1 MFTTVSLEPLTKGH
15 NPAVIHVKENRALG
29 GSRVAGDHRILSV
42 RDLAVDFAG
51 EAGVVHALRD
61 VNFDLYRG
69 RTLAVVGESGSGKSV
84 TVQAVMG
91 LLPKKGRIT
100 RGEIIFRDPLRQSL
114 VDITTLPR
122 NGDAMRDIR
131 GGRIAMIFQEPMT
144 SLSPLHTIG
153 DQIAE
158 AARIHRQ
165 ADTRQSLELAADL
178 LAKVGFQHPQQQLEA
193 YPFELSG
200 GMRQRAMIAMALMC
214 QPAILIADEPTTALD
229 VTTQANIL
237 SLMKGLQSQ
246 FDMGILLI
254 THDLGV
260 VANVAD
266 DVAVMYRGEIVE
278 RGGVEAIFRDARHPY
293 LKALMRCVPKVD
305 GTPKERLIPLRDT
318 LRDMPDVPKAQT
330 ANLVRNNGAPVLQV
344 ENVSKTFWKRGGP
357 FSAGLCVAAL
367 TKVSLTVKRGET
379 LGIVGES
386 GSGKTTLS
394 KIIMRAM
401 APDEGRVLYDAG
413 SGPRDIAAFEGA
425 ELTAYRRAVQFVFQ
439 DPFSSLNPRMTV
451 HDILTEPLTV
461 HGVGDAVSREKR
473 VIELCSL
480 VGIDRRALSRYPHS
494 FSGGQRQRIGIAR
507 ALALEPAVLL
517 CDEPTSA
524 LDVSVQAQI
533 LNLLLDL
540 QSELGLSLLFV
551 SHNLAV
557 IQYLAND
564 VAVMCRGH
572 VVEQGPSAEL
582 FANPRHPYT
591 KALLAAVP
599 NADLDH
605 LLDFDKI
612 AGEGVSVP
620 SSWPKPFTIRRDGPR
635 PDMVEAAPGHYVRIA
650 GGERGLTEL
659 VP

>member
-1 MFTTVSLEPLTKGH
+1 MSQSGSYLSQSALALGGTRLS
-15 NPAVIHVKENRALG
+15 LG
-29 GSRVAGDHRILSV
+29 GSRVADDDRILSV
-42 RDLAVDFAG
+42 RDLAVDFTG

-61 VNFDLYRG
+61 VSFDLYRG
-69 RTLAVVGESGSGKSV
+69 RTLAIVGESGSGKSV
-84 TVQAVMG
+84 AVQAVMG
-91 LLPKKGRIT
+91 LLPKKARIT
-100 RGEIIFRDPLRQSL
+100 RGHIYFRDPLRQNL
-114 VDITTLPR
+114 VDITTLAR
-122 NGDAMRDIR
+122 NGDEMRDIR

-153 DQIAE
+153 AQIAE

-165 ADTRQSLELAADL
+165 ADARQSRELAIDL
-178 LAKVGFQHPQQQLEA
+178 LAKVGFQHPQHQVDA

-278 RGGVEAIFRDARHPY
+278 RGDVDAIFRHPRHPY
-293 LKALMRCVPKVD
+293 LKALMRCVPRVD
-305 GTPKERLIPLRDT
+305 GKPEDRLTPLRDA
-318 LRDMPDVPKAQT
+318 VPAEPRAEAKNAC
-330 ANLVRNNGAPVLQV
+330 AYPGIKVLEVQ
-344 ENVSKTFWKRGGP
+344 NVSKTFFKRGGP
-357 FSAGLCVAAL
+357 FSAGLRVAAL
-367 TKVSLTVKRGET
+367 TKVSLSVECGET

-394 KIIMRAM
+394 KIIMGAM
-401 APDEGRVLYDAG
+401 KPDEGRVLYDGG
-413 SGPRDIAAFEGA
+413 SGARDIATLEGA

-451 HDILTEPLTV
+451 HDILSEPLTV
-461 HGVGDAVSREKR
+461 HGVGDAVSRDKR
-473 VIELCSL
+473 VLELCSL

-507 ALALEPAVLL
+507 ALALEPSVLL

-533 LNLLLDL
+533 LNLLKDL
-540 QSELGLSLLFV
+540 QKELGLSLLFV

-557 IQYLAND
+557 IHYLAKD

-572 VVEQGPSAEL
+572 VVEQGPSADI
-582 FANPRHPYT
+582 FASPRHPYT

-599 NADLDH
+599 SADLDH
-605 LLDFDKI
+605 PLDFDKI
-612 AGEGVSVP
+612 AGEGVSQP
-620 SSWPKPFTIRRDGPR
+620 SSWPMPFTIKGEGPR
-635 PDMVEAAPGHYVRIA
+635 PDMVEASPGHFVRIA
-650 GGERGLTEL
+650 GGAKGVAEL
-659 VP
+659 VS

>member
-1 MFTTVSLEPLTKGH
+1 MV
-15 NPAVIHVKENRALG
+15 
-29 GSRVAGDHRILSV
+29 GDHRILSV

-51 EAGVVHALRD
+51 DAGVVHALHG

-69 RTLAVVGESGSGKSV
+69 RTLAIVGESGSGKSV
-84 TVQAVMG
+84 TVQAAMG

-100 RGEIIFRDPLRQSL
+100 RGEILFSDPARHGI
-114 VDITTLPR
+114 VDIAKLPR
-122 NGDAMRDIR
+122 NGDKMRDIR
-131 GGRIAMIFQEPMT
+131 GGRMAMIFQEPMT

-153 DQIAE
+153 DQIGE
-158 AARIHRQ
+158 AARIHRE
-165 ADTRQSLELAADL
+165 ADGQLACKMAADL
-178 LAKVGFQHPQQQLEA
+178 LDKVGFQNPQQQLNA

-237 SLMKGLQSQ
+237 SLMKGLQKQ

-293 LKALMRCVPKVD
+293 LKALMRCVPRVD
-305 GTPKERLIPLRDT
+305 GAPEDRLTPLRDS
-318 LRDMPDVPKAQT
+318 VPAEPRTPPPGAKP
-330 ANLVRNNGAPVLQV
+330 NGTAPVLEVQD
-344 ENVSKTFWKRGGP
+344 VSKSFWKRGGP
-357 FSAGLCVAAL
+357 FAAGSRIPAL
-367 TKVSLTVKRGET
+367 TKVSLAVKRGET

-401 APDEGRVLYDAG
+401 GPDEGRVLYDTG
-413 SGPRDIAAFEGA
+413 SGPRDIASFEGV

-461 HGVGDAVSREKR
+461 HGVGDGASRGKR
-473 VIELCSL
+473 VVELCSL

-507 ALALEPAVLL
+507 ALALEPSVLL

-533 LNLLLDL
+533 LNLLKDL

-557 IQYLAND
+557 IHYLAND

-572 VVEQGPSAEL
+572 VVEQGPSAVM
-582 FANPRHPYT
+582 FAQPRHPYT

-599 NADLDH
+599 SADLDH

-612 AGEGVSVP
+612 AGEGVTLP
-620 SSWPKPFTIRRDGPR
+620 SSWPEPFTIRRDGPR
-635 PDMVEAAPGHYVRIA
+635 PDMVETTPRHFVRIA
-650 GGERGLTEL
+650 GGTGLIGL
-659 VP
+659 DS

>member
-1 MFTTVSLEPLTKGH
+1 
-15 NPAVIHVKENRALG
+15 
-29 GSRVAGDHRILSV
+29 VADDDRILSV
-42 RDLAVDFAG
+42 RDLAVDFTG

-69 RTLAVVGESGSGKSV
+69 RTLAIVGESGSGKSV
-84 TVQAVMG
+84 AVQAVMG
-91 LLPKKGRIT
+91 LLPKKARIT
-100 RGEIIFRDPLRQSL
+100 RGHIYFRDPLRQNL
-114 VDITTLPR
+114 VDITTLAR
-122 NGDAMRDIR
+122 NGDEMRDIR

-153 DQIAE
+153 AQIAE

-165 ADTRQSLELAADL
+165 ADARQSRELAIDL
-178 LAKVGFQHPQQQLEA
+178 LAKVGFQHPQHQVDA

-246 FDMGILLI
+246 FEMGILLI

-278 RGGVEAIFRDARHPY
+278 RGDVDAIFRHPRHPY
-293 LKALMRCVPKVD
+293 LKALMRCVPRVD
-305 GTPKERLIPLRDT
+305 GKPEDRLTPLRDA
-318 LRDMPDVPKAQT
+318 VPAEPRAEAKNAC
-330 ANLVRNNGAPVLQV
+330 AYPGIKVLEVQ
-344 ENVSKTFWKRGGP
+344 NVSKTFFKRGGP
-357 FSAGLCVAAL
+357 FSAGLRVAAL
-367 TKVSLTVKRGET
+367 TKVSLSVECGET

-394 KIIMRAM
+394 KIIMGAM
-401 APDEGRVLYDAG
+401 KPDEGRVLYDGG
-413 SGPRDIAAFEGA
+413 SGARDIATLEGA

-451 HDILTEPLTV
+451 HDILNEPLTV
-461 HGVGDAVSREKR
+461 HGVGDAVSRDKR
-473 VIELCSL
+473 VLELCSL

-507 ALALEPAVLL
+507 ALALEPSVLL

-533 LNLLLDL
+533 LNLLKDL
-540 QSELGLSLLFV
+540 QKELGLSLLFV

-557 IQYLAND
+557 IHYLAKD

-572 VVEQGPSAEL
+572 VVEQGPSADI
-582 FANPRHPYT
+582 FASPRHPYT

-599 NADLDH
+599 SADLDH
-605 LLDFDKI
+605 PLDFDKI
-612 AGEGVSVP
+612 AGEGVSQP
-620 SSWPKPFTIRRDGPR
+620 SSWPMPFTIKGEGPR
-635 PDMVEAAPGHYVRIA
+635 PDMVEASPGHFVRIA
-650 GGERGLTEL
+650 GGAKGVAEL
-659 VP
+659 VS

>member
-1 MFTTVSLEPLTKGH
+1 V
-15 NPAVIHVKENRALG
+15 V
-29 GSRVAGDHRILSV
+29 GDQRILSV
-42 RDLAVDFAG
+42 RDLAVDFTG
-51 EAGVVHALRD
+51 EAGVVHALHG
-61 VNFDLYRG
+61 VSFDLYRG
-69 RTLAVVGESGSGKSV
+69 RTLAIVGESGSGKSV

-91 LLPKKGRIT
+91 LLPKKARII
-100 RGEIIFRDPLRQSL
+100 RGEMIFRDPPLHGI
-114 VDITTLPR
+114 VDMAKLPR
-122 NGDAMRDIR
+122 DGDQMRDIR

-153 DQIAE
+153 DQIGE
-158 AARIHRQ
+158 AARIHRE
-165 ADTRQSLELAADL
+165 ADAPLAREMAADL
-178 LAKVGFQHPQQQLEA
+178 LAKVGFQHPLQQLSA

-237 SLMKGLQSQ
+237 SLMKGLQRQ

-266 DVAVMYRGEIVE
+266 DVAVMYRGEILE
-278 RGGVEAIFRDARHPY
+278 RGNIEAIFRDARHPY
-293 LKALMRCVPKVD
+293 LKALMRCVPRVD
-305 GTPKERLIPLRDT
+305 GTPEERLMPLRDT
-318 LRDMPDVPKAQT
+318 SSAEPRAPLQAQVMGQACPGLVLDVQ
-330 ANLVRNNGAPVLQV
+330 
-344 ENVSKTFWKRGGP
+344 NVSKSFWKRGGP
-357 FSAGLCVAAL
+357 FSASTRIAAL
-367 TKVSLTVKRGET
+367 TKVSLSVRRGQT

-394 KIIMRAM
+394 KVIMRAM

-413 SGPRDIAAFEGA
+413 AGPGDIAAFEGA
-425 ELTAYRRAVQFVFQ
+425 QLTAYRRAVQFVFQ

-461 HGVGDAVSREKR
+461 HGVGDSAWRAKR
-473 VIELCSL
+473 VVDLCTL
-480 VGIDRRALSRYPHS
+480 VGIDSRALSRYPHS

-507 ALALEPAVLL
+507 ALALEPSVLL

-533 LNLLLDL
+533 LNLLKDL

-557 IQYLAND
+557 IHYLAND

-572 VVEQGPSAEL
+572 VVEQASSAEL

-599 NADLDH
+599 SADLDH
-605 LLDFDKI
+605 MLDFDKI
-612 AGEGVSVP
+612 AGEGVSQP
-620 SSWPKPFTIRRDGPR
+620 SSWPEPFTIRKDGPR
-635 PDMVEAAPGHYVRIA
+635 PDMVEAAPRHFVRVA
-650 GGERGLTEL
+650 GGGKDHARLAS
-659 VP
+659 